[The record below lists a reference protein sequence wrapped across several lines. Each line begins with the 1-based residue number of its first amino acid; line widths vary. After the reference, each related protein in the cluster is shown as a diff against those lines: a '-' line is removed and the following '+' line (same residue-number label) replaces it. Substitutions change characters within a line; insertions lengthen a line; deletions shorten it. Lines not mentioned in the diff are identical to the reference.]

1 MKKILLVC
9 SAGMSTSLLVSKM
22 KVSAKEKGIDCIIN
36 AVAESELND
45 YDRDFDVLLLGPQVR
60 FLFNKFKER
69 FSLEGVP
76 VSVISTVDY
85 GTMNGDKVLKYA
97 LDLME
102 NK

>member
-22 KVSAKEKGIDCIIN
+22 KVSAKEKGIDCTIN